1 MLTLTGKI
9 NEINGGTW
17 AAIEAPPPD
26 DQERAILHSP
36 PLAPAPPA
44 LIVRSP
50 T

>member
-1 MLTLTGKI
+1 MPTPTGKI
-9 NEINGGTW
+9 NEINGGAW

-26 DQERAILHSP
+26 DRKGAILHSP
-36 PLAPAPPA
+36 PPCPAPPA